1 MCVDRAGC
9 FGADLA
15 RPLSNIPLH
24 PTTLS
29 YRPPLPPNAR
39 TPGHPAEK
47 EEHHKCAL
55 AGPYPSVAAPQIYLG
70 WRYPPSQPAHLS
82 PPIGFLVNGPV
93 SALHEDCRSWAF
105 FADLWYLWYLI
116 RQDKQLGQWARFWN
130 FLEKMKWPV
139 LIFLLFPVNTQFH
152 EKVSQITLANG
163 HLQKI
168 LETSKLFVGER
179 GSNSGLKYSMLFF
192 PSLKDS
198 GGVKFYSC

>member
-93 SALHEDCRSWAF
+93 WALHEDCRSRVF
-105 FADLWYLWYLI
+105 FADLWS
-116 RQDKQLGQWARFWN
+116 AN
-130 FLEKMKWPV
+130 PMV
-139 LIFLLFPVNTQFH
+139 CFPVSPLL
-152 EKVSQITLANG
+152 KVAQAKHLGFSTYLVQTANP
-163 HLQKI
+163 I
-168 LETSKLFVGER
+168 L
-179 GSNSGLKYSMLFF
+179 GS
-192 PSLKDS
+192 PSLDR
-198 GGVKFYSC
+198 

>member
-82 PPIGFLVNGPV
+82 PPIGFLVNGLSELFTRIVDPEYSLQTYGRPILW
-93 SALHEDCRSWAF
+93 SASPSPPSLRWHRQSTSAS
-105 FADLWYLWYLI
+105 LLI
-116 RQDKQLGQWARFWN
+116 
-130 FLEKMKWPV
+130 
-139 LIFLLFPVNTQFH
+139 
-152 EKVSQITLANG
+152 S
-163 HLQKI
+163 
-168 LETSKLFVGER
+168 SKLQIR
-179 GSNSGLKYSMLFF
+179 S
-192 PSLKDS
+192 
-198 GGVKFYSC
+198 